1 MGIQVALFKA
11 LRSVKIGDHDATC
24 VVDELEGHI
33 AMKIAEANAPL
44 IAELRS
50 LGTSLRWMFGT
61 TMTLS
66 LIAGTIG
73 GYIAFILK

>member
-1 MGIQVALFKA
+1 M
-11 LRSVKIGDHDATC
+11 
-24 VVDELEGHI
+24 VDGLEGHI